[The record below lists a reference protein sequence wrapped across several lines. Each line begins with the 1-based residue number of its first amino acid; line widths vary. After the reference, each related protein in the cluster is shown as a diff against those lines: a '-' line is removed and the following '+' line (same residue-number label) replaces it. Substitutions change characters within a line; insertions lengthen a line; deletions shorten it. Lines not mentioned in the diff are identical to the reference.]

1 LKNNLRIFIY
11 LKMRKILVA
20 IVALMTS
27 LSAFAADI
35 DLFLKGGVS
44 ISKFNVDESEN
55 RMGVAAGLGG
65 KFYISNS
72 RFFIMPE
79 LMYAQKGQ
87 ENEVVIVEKNKALS
101 PVMFHMIEMPVLF
114 GGKID
119 LPVGDMHLN
128 VGAGPYIGYDFR
140 FHEYAENMKYLRNT
154 KDSRNVMKTISHG
167 DLGVAFTLEFH
178 YKRLFVFYDYD
189 LGLRDL
195 TQNTSVIG
203 QTLNHRSMRIGA
215 GYTFPTLSV
224 TKQRKKPQM

>member
-1 LKNNLRIFIY
+1 
-11 LKMRKILVA
+11 MRKILVA

-79 LMYAQKGQ
+79 IMYAQKGQ

>member
-1 LKNNLRIFIY
+1 
-11 LKMRKILVA
+11 MRKILVA

-35 DLFLKGGVS
+35 DLFFKGGVS

-65 KFYISNS
+65 KFYLSNS

-87 ENEVVIVEKNKALS
+87 ENEVVFEEKNKAVA
-101 PVMFHMIEMPVLF
+101 PCMFHMVELPVLF
-114 GGKID
+114 GGKFD
-119 LPVGDMHLN
+119 LPVKDMYLN
-128 VGAGPYIGYDFR
+128 VGAGPYISYDFR
-140 FHEYAENMKYLRNT
+140 YHEYSENMKYIRST
-154 KDSRNVMKTISHG
+154 KGSKNAMKGLSHG

-189 LGLRDL
+189 LGLRDI
-195 TQNTSVIG
+195 TQNSSILG

-215 GYTFPTLSV
+215 GYTFPTLTV
-224 TKQRKKPQM
+224 GKQRKKPQM

>member
-1 LKNNLRIFIY
+1 
-11 LKMRKILVA
+11 MRKILVA

-35 DLFLKGGVS
+35 DLFFKGGVS

-87 ENEVVIVEKNKALS
+87 ENEVVIVEKNKAIS
-101 PVMFHMIEMPVLF
+101 PVMFHMVELPVLF
-114 GGKID
+114 GGKFD
-119 LPVGDMHLN
+119 LPVKDMHLN
-128 VGAGPYIGYDFR
+128 VGAGPYIAYDFR
-140 FHEYAENMKYLRNT
+140 FNEYSENMKVLRDT
-154 KDSRNVMKTISHG
+154 RDSRNAMKLISHG
-167 DLGVAFTLEFH
+167 DLGVAFSLEFH

-195 TQNTSVIG
+195 TQNTSTLG
-203 QTLNHRSMRIGA
+203 QTLCHRSMRIGA
-215 GYTFPTLSV
+215 GYTFPTMTV
-224 TKQRKKPQM
+224 GKQRKKPQM

>member
-1 LKNNLRIFIY
+1 
-11 LKMRKILVA
+11 MRKILVA

-35 DLFLKGGVS
+35 DLFFKGGVS

-55 RMGVAAGLGG
+55 RMGVAAGFGG
-65 KFYISNS
+65 KFHISNS

-87 ENEVVIVEKNKALS
+87 ENEVVFEEKNKAVI
-101 PVMFHMIEMPVLF
+101 PCMFHMVELPVLF
-114 GGKID
+114 GGKIE
-119 LPVGDMHLN
+119 LPVKDMHLN

-140 FHEYAENMKYLRNT
+140 FNENSENMKFVRDT
-154 KDSRNVMKTISHG
+154 RDSRNAMKLISHG
-167 DLGVAFTLEFH
+167 DLGVAFNLEFH

-195 TQNTSVIG
+195 TQNTSVLG
-203 QTLNHRSMRIGA
+203 QTLCHRNMRIGA
-215 GYTFPTLSV
+215 GYTFPTL
-224 TKQRKKPQM
+224 TIGKQRKKPQM

>member
-1 LKNNLRIFIY
+1 
-11 LKMRKILVA
+11 MRKILVA